1 MRFNRFD
8 LNLLVVLDALL
19 TERNITRAGEKVF
32 LSQSAT
38 SGALARLREYFDD
51 PLLVQ
56 VGRKMVL
63 TPLGESLIIPVRE
76 LLMKIQATLESR
88 PDMDISRAQRALTM
102 VMSDYPVTVLMP
114 EVLRLASEQAPG
126 IVFETTAPTNAPI
139 EEMEQGNADFL
150 LLPSNFLSPDHPSVD
165 LFDEDFVVICWS
177 GNKTVQDNINLDEYC
192 ALGHVLAQF
201 GSKRRP
207 SVDSWMMQ
215 RGGIERRVEVTVN
228 TFSAIP
234 QCVVGTQRIA
244 TIHRRLAQQWA
255 QYLPI
260 RILEAPMEIPSFKWG
275 LQWHEMHNVDPV
287 TLWVRDLIVSCSD
300 RIAAQ
305 STQTAG
311 QTTTAALAT
320 AD

>member
-63 TPLGESLIIPVRE
+63 TPLGESLIVPVRE
-76 LLMKIQATLESR
+76 LLMKIQTTLDSR
-88 PDMDISRAQRALTM
+88 PDLDISLVQRQVNM
-102 VMSDYPVTVLMP
+102 VMSDYPVTILMP
-114 EVLRLASEQAPG
+114 EVFRLAAEQAPG
-126 IVFETTAPTNAPI
+126 IRFDTTAPTNAPI

-150 LLPSNFLSPDHPSVD
+150 MLPSNFLSPDHPSVD
-165 LFDEDFVVICWS
+165 LFEEDVVVVCWD
-177 GNKTVQDNINLDEYC
+177 GNRTIDNNITIDQYC
-192 ALGHVLAQF
+192 ALGHVLARF

-207 SVDSWMMQ
+207 SVDTWMME

-244 TIHRRLAQQWA
+244 TIHRRLAEQRA
-255 QYLPI
+255 QFLPI
-260 RILEAPMEIPSFKWG
+260 RILETPMEIPSFKWG

-287 TLWVRDLIVSCSD
+287 NQWIRDLIVTCSQTITAQSD
-300 RIAAQ
+300 R
-305 STQTAG
+305 
-311 QTTTAALAT
+311 
-320 AD
+320 

>member
-38 SGALARLREYFDD
+38 SGALARLRDYFND

-63 TPLGESLIIPVRE
+63 TPLGESLIVPVRE
-76 LLMKIQATLESR
+76 LLMKIQTTLNSR
-88 PDMDISRAQRALTM
+88 PDLDISIVQHHVNM
-102 VMSDYPVTVLMP
+102 VMSDYPVTILMP
-114 EVLRLASEQAPG
+114 EVFRLASEQAPG
-126 IVFETTAPTNAPI
+126 IRFDTIAPTNAPI
-139 EEMEQGNADFL
+139 EEMVQGNADFL

-165 LFDEDFVVICWS
+165 LFEEDFVVVCWD
-177 GNKTVQDNINLDEYC
+177 GNRTIDSSSLSLEQYC
-192 ALGHVLAQF
+192 SLGHVLARF

-207 SVDSWMMQ
+207 SIDTWMME
-215 RGGIERRVEVTVN
+215 RGSGIERRVEVTVN

-244 TIHRRLAQQWA
+244 TIHRRLAEQRA

-260 RILEAPMEIPSFKWG
+260 RILETPMKIPAFKWG

-287 TLWVRDLIVSCSD
+287 NQWIRDLIINCSNK
-300 RIAAQ
+300 ITAQ
-305 STQTAG
+305 SGSRTSSQ
-311 QTTTAALAT
+311 QES
-320 AD
+320 

>member
-19 TERNITRAGEKVF
+19 TERNITRAGEKVY

-51 PLLVQ
+51 PILVQ

-76 LLMKIQATLESR
+76 LLMKIQTTLDNR
-88 PDMDISRAQRALTM
+88 PDLDISKAHRQINM
-102 VMSDYPVTVLMP
+102 VMSDYPVTILMP
-114 EVLRLASEQAPG
+114 EVLRIASEQAPG
-126 IVFETTAPTNAPI
+126 LVFETMAPTNAPLD
-139 EEMEQGNADFL
+139 ELEQGNADFL
-150 LLPSNFLSPDHPSVD
+150 LLPSNFLSPEHPSLD
-165 LFDEDFVVICWS
+165 LFDEDFVVVCWKENRS
-177 GNKTVQDNINLDEYC
+177 IGDSISVDQYC
-192 ALGHVLAQF
+192 EHGHVMARF

-207 SVDSWMMQ
+207 SVDTWMME
-215 RGGIERRVEVTVN
+215 RGGLERRAEVTVN

-244 TIHRRLAQQWA
+244 TIHRRLAHLWA
-255 QYLPI
+255 RFIPLK
-260 RILEAPMEIPSFKWG
+260 ILEAPVQIPSFTWS

-287 TLWVRDLIVSCSD
+287 NQWIRELMVSSANK
-300 RIAAQ
+300 ISAESPMPQ
-305 STQTAG
+305 PT
-311 QTTTAALAT
+311 
-320 AD
+320 